1 MPQSV
6 MPGNGST
13 LIGCDSKDASTAD
26 VCWIES
32 TGYSA
37 FVWCVPV
44 PEGRAHLY
52 LIPTLVEMKC
62 NACTRAHFKEDIIGR
77 SILMMHAGSP

>member
-6 MPGNGST
+6 MPGNGSFP
-13 LIGCDSKDASTAD
+13 IGYGSKDASIAD
-26 VCWIES
+26 VCWIQN

-37 FVWCVPV
+37 IVRWLPV
-44 PEGRAHLY
+44 PEGRAHLH
-52 LIPTLVEMKC
+52 LIPTLVWMKC
-62 NACTRAHFKEDIIGR
+62 NACTRAHFKEKRIGR